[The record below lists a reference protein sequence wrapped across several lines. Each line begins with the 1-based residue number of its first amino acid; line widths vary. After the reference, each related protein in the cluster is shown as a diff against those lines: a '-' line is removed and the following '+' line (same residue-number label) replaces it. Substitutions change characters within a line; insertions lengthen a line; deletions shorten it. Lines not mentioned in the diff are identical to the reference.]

1 MTVTSHL
8 SDENEDQM
16 HRLTGVPLDIIYL
29 YLFEFF
35 NKSHKYKWLDV
46 GGIEVEFVSKIQME
60 EETPPFFLK
69 ISKIFWTQDHQWGT
83 FVKKVIFSLT
93 ASNAKFLMIDKV
105 GPQSP

>member
-46 GGIEVEFVSKIQME
+46 GGIEVEFVSKI
-60 EETPPFFLK
+60 
-69 ISKIFWTQDHQWGT
+69 
-83 FVKKVIFSLT
+83 
-93 ASNAKFLMIDKV
+93 
-105 GPQSP
+105 